1 MKKLISCSSYYGSG
15 SSAITDLVGEYTG
28 VKSLTDYEF
37 RFLHDIDGIMDLEYH
52 LVMNP
57 NRHNSGHALKRF
69 WRLAQFNAGNRWD
82 KRYSAFLGENYIK
95 LTKDYVDNLTDL
107 KFPGYWF
114 MDLYEK
120 GIFLYYLKAVTSK
133 VIRKLHLSRYYNM
146 LPREVTYCSHPSED
160 KFLGLT
166 RKYVSEIIKAAN
178 PEDADYLMMDQ
189 LTPSSNVNRCL
200 RYFDD
205 NLRVIIVD
213 RDPRDIFV
221 LNKTIWKTTIVPTN
235 PIDFCKWYAYTH
247 GCAKGQPLDKNRV
260 IKIQFED
267 LVYRYSETVSVIEQ
281 FIGLSSTNHKKP
293 FEGMNPKQ
301 SINNTWLFKDYEPHS
316 EIIYIEEHLKE
327 YLYDF
332 DSVRDAII
340 VGINSNNN
348 VKF

>member
-1 MKKLISCSSYYGSG
+1 
-15 SSAITDLVGEYTG
+15 
-28 VKSLTDYEF
+28 
-37 RFLHDIDGIMDLEYH
+37 
-52 LVMNP
+52 
-57 NRHNSGHALKRF
+57 
-69 WRLAQFNAGNRWD
+69 
-82 KRYSAFLGENYIK
+82 
-95 LTKDYVDNLTDL
+95 
-107 KFPGYWF
+107 
-114 MDLYEK
+114 
-120 GIFLYYLKAVTSK
+120 
-133 VIRKLHLSRYYNM
+133 
-146 LPREVTYCSHPSED
+146 
-160 KFLGLT
+160 LT

-205 NLRVIIVD
+205 NIRVIIVD